1 MLLQITHSTTY
12 RYSAPVEIQPHQL
25 RFEPRHDGA
34 QDTLD
39 FRLKIFPRPAGIT
52 EQIDLEGNLVRLA
65 WFEGAHQE
73 FKIEAETIVET
84 RRANPFDFLR
94 PPAELSL
101 GRIYSEQESESLAPY
116 LVRESPQRATSV
128 DQLAAEIASQT
139 DHDPIDFLIALNQEI
154 CNRIEFKHR
163 DQGEPLA
170 PWKTLERGSGACRDT
185 AVLFIDACRSVG
197 LAARFA
203 SGYHLNPDTDQA
215 NELHGWVEVFLP
227 NAGWRGIDPTVG
239 IWIADEHVTV
249 AASAHA
255 NLCAPASGAYCGQAT
270 ASLDTEVTIRKIDDD
285 MIASTIDLI
294 REHFSHRRR

>member
-1 MLLQITHSTTY
+1 VLLQITHSTTY

-25 RFEPRHDGA
+25 RLEPRHDGA

-39 FRLKIFPRPAGIT
+39 FRLKISPTPAGIT
-52 EQIDLEGNLVRLA
+52 EQIDLEGNLVRVV
-65 WFEGAHQE
+65 WFNGAHQE
-73 FKIEAETIVET
+73 FNIEAETIVET

-94 PPAELSL
+94 PPAELIL
-101 GRIYSEQESESLAPY
+101 GRIYSEQESESLTPY
-116 LVRESPQRATSV
+116 LVRESPQTTKSV
-128 DQLAAEIASQT
+128 DQLAAEVASQT
-139 DHDPIDFLIALNQEI
+139 HHDPLDFLIALNQEI

-163 DQGEPLA
+163 DQGKPLA
-170 PWKTLERGSGACRDT
+170 PWITLERGSGACRDT

-203 SGYHLNPDTDQA
+203 SGYHLNTDTKQA

-239 IWIADEHVTV
+239 IWVADEHVTV
-249 AASAHA
+249 AASAHSGH
-255 NLCAPASGAYCGQAT
+255 CAPVSGAYCGQAT
-270 ASLDTEVTIRKIDDD
+270 ASLDTEVTIRKIDEE

>member
-34 QDTLD
+34 QNTLD
-39 FRLKIFPRPAGIT
+39 FRLKISPQPAGVT
-52 EQIDLEGNLVRLA
+52 EQIDLEGNLVRFV
-65 WFEGAHQE
+65 WFEGEHQE
-73 FKIEAETIVET
+73 FNIDAETIVET

-94 PPAELSL
+94 PPPELRLGQLYNDEEIRSL
-101 GRIYSEQESESLAPY
+101 TPY
-116 LVRESPQRATSV
+116 LIRESPQESKSV

-139 DHDPIDFLIALNQEI
+139 HHDPLDYLIALNQEV
-154 CNRIEFKHR
+154 CNRIELKHR
-163 DQGEPLA
+163 DQGDPLA
-170 PWKTLERGSGACRDT
+170 PWKTLESGSGACRDT

-197 LAARFA
+197 LAAKFA
-203 SGYHLNPDTDQA
+203 SGYHLNPDTEQA

-239 IWIADEHVTV
+239 VWVANEHVTV
-249 AASAHA
+249 AASAQPGHST
-255 NLCAPASGAYCGQAT
+255 PISGAYCRQAT
-270 ASLDTEVTIRKIDDD
+270 ASLDTEVTIRKIDEE
-285 MIASTIDLI
+285 MIATTIDLI